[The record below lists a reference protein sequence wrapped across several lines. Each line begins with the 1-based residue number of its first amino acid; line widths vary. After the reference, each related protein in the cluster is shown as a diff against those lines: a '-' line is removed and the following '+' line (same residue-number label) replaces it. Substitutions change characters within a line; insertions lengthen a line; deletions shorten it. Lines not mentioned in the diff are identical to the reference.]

1 MIIAFIQYS
10 IIGYSVLNILKI
22 FTKMK
27 KIFLLAAFI
36 SLTLISNSQEAS
48 FTVSVQPDTLLLGNQ
63 LEVSFK
69 LENGNSQN
77 FTPPTFEGFMV
88 VAGPN
93 MSSSMMMVNGTVS
106 QSVTYSYALE
116 AKEAGVFFIPPAK
129 IETEEGD
136 LFTEPLEII
145 VLPNPDGIIQKKPRS
160 TRSLGWDNDFFN
172 MPELRMPSMPNV
184 PTPKGKQKSK
194 KKKRKT
200 YKL

>member
-1 MIIAFIQYS
+1 
-10 IIGYSVLNILKI
+10 
-22 FTKMK
+22 MK
-27 KIFLLAAFI
+27 KIFLLTTFI
-36 SLTLISNSQEAS
+36 SLTLVAWSQEAS
-48 FTVSVQPDTLLLGNQ
+48 FSVSVQPDTLLLGNQ

-77 FTPPTFEGFMV
+77 FTPPAFEDFTLIV
-88 VAGPN
+88 GPN

-106 QSVTYSYALE
+106 QSVSYSYFLE

-129 IETEEGD
+129 IETKAGD

-145 VLPNPDGIIQKKPRS
+145 VLPNPDGIIQKKPKN
-160 TRSLGWDNDFFN
+160 TRSFGWDNDFFG
-172 MPELRMPSMPNV
+172 MPELRMPSMP
-184 PTPKGKQKSK
+184 TPEGKPKTK

>member
-1 MIIAFIQYS
+1 MKKIILLIAFI
-10 IIGYSVLNILKI
+10 G
-22 FTKMK
+22 
-27 KIFLLAAFI
+27 LA
-36 SLTLISNSQEAS
+36 LMGWSQEAS

-63 LEVSFK
+63 LAVTFT

-77 FTPPTFEGFMV
+77 FTPPTFENFSLI
-88 VAGPN
+88 AGPN

-106 QSVTYSYALE
+106 QSVSYSYALE

-145 VLPNPDGIIQKKPRS
+145 VLPNPDGIIQKNPKS
-160 TRSLGWDNDFFN
+160 ARSLGWDNDFFS
-172 MPELRMPSMPNV
+172 MPELRMPSMPRV

-200 YKL
+200 FKL

>member
-1 MIIAFIQYS
+1 
-10 IIGYSVLNILKI
+10 
-22 FTKMK
+22 MK
-27 KIFLLAAFI
+27 NIFLLITFI
-36 SLTLISNSQEAS
+36 GTTLMAWSQEPS
-48 FTVSVQPDTLLLGNQ
+48 FTVSVQPDTLLLGNS
-63 LEVSFK
+63 LEVSFT

-77 FTPPTFEGFMV
+77 FTPPTFEGFTLI
-88 VAGPN
+88 AGPN
-93 MSSSMMMVNGTVS
+93 MSSSMMMANGTVS
-106 QSVTYSYALE
+106 QSVSYSYILE

-160 TRSLGWDNDFFN
+160 TRSLGWDNDFFS
-172 MPELRMPSMPNV
+172 MPELRMPSTPSV
-184 PTPKGKQKSK
+184 PAPKGKQKSK